1 MDTYRALHSPH
12 RDCVSWEYLPR
23 IQKVGQ
29 PALDIDR
36 PLIHRLQELSSYLF
50 FPESE
55 IRDIFGTA
63 DVHKIIECSCGTC
76 HEGKVTRNLAERRG
90 LVDQLQERKL
100 TILLAIL
107 VYIGHPYLFSWVA
120 LDSRVSDENLD
131 AVTTFLRRDDN
142 IKTSKAKIMLE
153 DVEDFCRF
161 YTSAV
166 MLFQPPTIQMGGPTE
181 PYGEWRRMPFLN
193 DLPHDQGASGKVR
206 KFDIHEDYL
215 DPKIKEMDWYKG
227 AGKVSLVIH

>member
-29 PALDIDR
+29 PALDIDS
-36 PLIHRLQELSSYLF
+36 PLIHRLQERSSYLF

-55 IRDIFGTA
+55 IRDIFGAA

-76 HEGKVTRNLAERRG
+76 QEGKVTRNLAERGG
-90 LVDQLQERKL
+90 LVDRLQERKL

-142 IKTSKAKIMLE
+142 IKTSKEKIMLE
-153 DVEDFCRF
+153 DVEDFAGSIPLLSCCFSLLRSRWEAQRSHMGNGTECRF
-161 YTSAV
+161 STICPMIKALPAKSA
-166 MLFQPPTIQMGGPTE
+166 
-181 PYGEWRRMPFLN
+181 
-193 DLPHDQGASGKVR
+193 
-206 KFDIHEDYL
+206 
-215 DPKIKEMDWYKG
+215 
-227 AGKVSLVIH
+227 SLIFMRII